1 MKKRK
6 LSAIERENASEDMIE
21 IVGRLEGMRYI
32 VTARMIE
39 DNRILLLTFYDI
51 LDLAKGKEGA
61 AFRTFLSHE
70 DYITQDLRVEKV
82 KWLTASFCMMDGFS
96 AFESTWSEE
105 KNRFERKGVIF
116 IRSNEELELITTF
129 FKEYSKPDDK
139 SVPWDAVYRFQEKVK
154 AVRLATRHKKE
165 TDLIDAVMEPVKP
178 EPEEFRSWAFD
189 SAMSFSRY
197 LIYQEIEKGIAQ
209 CECTH
214 CGKTGL
220 VNRKDIR
227 LRNNEKS
234 VCPFC
239 GSKVTIKAKGKLP
252 YRITDERWVAYVDST
267 NEGFIWRYFHVYR
280 EIHKYPEQT
289 IGHNRI
295 SQGIKEYARQF
306 YSFPNGKPKCDPYEY
321 AEFKQS
327 GKTRWCHDEGKIAC
341 AECILY
347 PENLPQAWEHTPMK
361 YSALETLSKNM
372 PTVSLRYE
380 RGIQSFLKFPELEW
394 ICKMGLN
401 QLAKGIINDMYHGA
415 TGKIDLKGGT
425 IYKILGLNK
434 VNTKILQAI
443 DGNYDELRLLQAAQ
457 TIGLQLK
464 PAQLKE
470 YYETFGY
477 NTDLLKRAN
486 RKVSLHKLVKYIGKE
501 SERYP
506 IGENAGCGKYAYMRY
521 REREDPRVERK
532 RNMAGDWLEYLR
544 WCKELKYDL
553 DNMFIY
559 MPTNFKKVHD
569 RTAKEYQALQDK
581 RAAVERKRQETLAR
595 KRMEQTQKAMEE
607 IFKKNQGMDAFSI
620 KGNGL
625 ILVVPKN
632 GDEIKAE
639 GEALHHCVGG
649 YVSRVASGETNI
661 FFVRKAETPGK
672 PYFTLEYRDNRV
684 IQCRGL
690 HNCDMPPDVKAFVK
704 VFEKKMQ
711 DSIQGRNKTRKHR
724 RAG

>member
-569 RTAKEYQALQDK
+569 RTAKEYQEK
-581 RAAVERKRQETLAR
+581 SGSRKKKAGNTCQETDGA
-595 KRMEQTQKAMEE
+595 
-607 IFKKNQGMDAFSI
+607 NS
-620 KGNGL
+620 KG
-625 ILVVPKN
+625 
-632 GDEIKAE
+632 
-639 GEALHHCVGG
+639 
-649 YVSRVASGETNI
+649 Y
-661 FFVRKAETPGK
+661 
-672 PYFTLEYRDNRV
+672 
-684 IQCRGL
+684 
-690 HNCDMPPDVKAFVK
+690 
-704 VFEKKMQ
+704 
-711 DSIQGRNKTRKHR
+711 GRNL
-724 RAG
+724 

>member
-178 EPEEFRSWAFD
+178 EPDEFRSWAFD

-704 VFEKKMQ
+704 KMQ

>member
-1 MKKRK
+1 MEKRK
-6 LSAIERENASEDMIE
+6 LSAIAREKASEDMME
-21 IVGRLEGMRYI
+21 IAGRLRAMRHI
-32 VTARMIE
+32 VTAQMVE
-39 DNRILLLTFYDI
+39 NNRILLLTFYNI
-51 LDLAKGKEGA
+51 SDLVKGKEGA
-61 AFRTFLSHE
+61 AFRTFLSCE

-82 KWLTASFCMMDGFS
+82 KWLTASFSMMNEFNVY
-96 AFESTWSEE
+96 ESTWDKE
-105 KNRFERKGVIF
+105 KNCSVRKELIF
-116 IRSNEELELITTF
+116 IRSNKEQELISTF
-129 FKEYSKPDDK
+129 FKEYAHQEDR
-139 SVPWDAVYRFQEKVK
+139 SVPWDAVHRFQEKVK
-154 AVRLATRHKKE
+154 AIRLAAKHKKE
-165 TDLIDAVMEPVKP
+165 TDLIDAVMEPVKQ
-178 EPEEFRSWAFD
+178 EPEEFRSWAFN

-214 CGKTGL
+214 CGKIGL
-220 VNRKDIR
+220 VNRKDIH
-227 LRNNEKS
+227 LRNNEKGI
-234 VCPFC
+234 CPFC

-252 YRITDERWVAYVDST
+252 YRITDERWGVYVDPT
-267 NEGFIWRYFHVYR
+267 KEGFIWRYFHVYR
-280 EIHKYPEQT
+280 EIHKYPEQA
-289 IGHNRI
+289 IGHKRV

-306 YSFPNGKPKCDPYEY
+306 YSFPDGKPKCDPYEY

-347 PENLPQAWEHTPMK
+347 PGNLPQAWEHTPMK

-372 PTVSLRYE
+372 PTISLLYE
-380 RGIQSFLKFPELEW
+380 RGIQRFLEFPELEW
-394 ICKMGLN
+394 ICKMRLN
-401 QLAKGIINDMYHGA
+401 QLAKGIINATYHGA
-415 TGKIDLKGGT
+415 TGKINMKGGT

-434 VNTKILQAI
+434 VNTKILQSI
-443 DGNYDELRLLQAAQ
+443 DGNYDELRLLQVAQ

-464 PAQLKE
+464 PDQLRE
-470 YYETFGY
+470 YYETFEC
-477 NTDLLKRAN
+477 NTDLLKQAN

-506 IGENAGCGKYAYMRY
+506 LGNSFGCGNYACMRY
-521 REREDPRVERK
+521 QEREDPRIERK
-532 RNMAGDWLEYLR
+532 RNMAKDWLEYLD
-544 WCKELKYDL
+544 WCKALKYDL

-569 RTAKEYQALQDK
+569 RTAKEYQALQNK
-581 RAAVERKRQETLAR
+581 RAAAERKRQETLAR
-595 KRMEQTQKAMEE
+595 KRMEQTQKAIEE
-607 IFKKNQGMDAFSI
+607 IFKKNEGTDAFSI
-620 KGNGL
+620 KGKGL
-625 ILVVPKN
+625 ILAIPKN
-632 GDEIKAE
+632 GDEIKVE

-661 FFVRKAETPGK
+661 FFVRKADAPEK

-711 DSIQGRNKTRKHR
+711 DSAQGHSKARKHR
-724 RAG
+724 KAG